1 MSNGTSSIM
10 FSSSSSS
17 SSSSSATKIGNL
29 IEKMGQ
35 TPIHSC
41 IIGISQLKFH
51 SLSNNISHAALL
63 LTTEKRSSIIRE
75 NCESTEGILIE
86 YGNYPPDKSE
96 DKEKEEQNIKNNLV
110 IYRYTNKGGLRYYT
124 NTIKF
129 FKDNFCDVGS
139 VTVNICK
146 DNQKTFENLLDIL
159 APLSENKWIKEN
171 YNPIDYGFKKS
182 HNCQDFV
189 CHVID
194 ILKPSYDMA
203 YITKGNK
210 SSAIEEQNK
219 ENILPSPILNTL
231 KNYVNYD

>member
-17 SSSSSATKIGNL
+17 SSSSSATKIGVL
-29 IEKMGQ
+29 INQLKS
-35 TPIHSC
+35 TPIYSF
-41 IIGISQLKFH
+41 IIGISAIKYH
-51 SLSNNISHAALL
+51 SLNRNIAHAAFLF
-63 LTTEKRSSIIRE
+63 TTKKRRE
-75 NCESTEGILIE
+75 IMCGKCNDTEGILLE
-86 YGNYPPDKSE
+86 YGSYPPDKSE

-219 ENILPSPILNTL
+219 ENILPSPILKTL
-231 KNYVNYD
+231 KNYENDD